1 MKLRDNA
8 SRAPRSF
15 SKNGMEINEV
25 VVSGLFPANIPEDV
39 RVQAVQL
46 SMQTRLIASG
56 LSQTQKNV
64 HFLISL

>member
-25 VVSGLFPANIPEDV
+25 VVSGLFPANFPEDV

-56 LSQTQKNV
+56 LSQTQKKV